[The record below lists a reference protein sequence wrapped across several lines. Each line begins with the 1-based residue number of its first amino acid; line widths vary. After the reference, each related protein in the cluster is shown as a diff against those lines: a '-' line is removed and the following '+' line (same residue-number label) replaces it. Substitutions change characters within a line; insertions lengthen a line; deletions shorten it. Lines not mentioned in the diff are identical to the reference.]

1 MLLDGH
7 QSATV
12 SRPTQV
18 STRSSPPAPSV
29 SQAQL
34 VARARISQV
43 NTPQASTQVSGSASA
58 RATSK
63 DKRVSLTMPVQP
75 ALSFQASS
83 STFQA
88 ATPLAKAPLGK
99 DGSLDHQQAA
109 TSIGISPG
117 LLNCYVAIYR
127 SLGGQMPV
135 QQGAAGFER
144 RFDTELVAGF
154 ASVRQQVRQGAD
166 IRSAMAALQLRQQD
180 TKPSKTKKR
189 KEKLEHLLALNAHL
203 SQQVSELRSQ
213 LSAIK
218 QQTVHAHTDDHTDDH
233 ADDYTD
239 DYNGNSPN
247 GDSQDIAA

>member
-7 QSATV
+7 QSATA

-18 STRSSPPAPSV
+18 STRSAPPAPSV

-34 VARARISQV
+34 GARARISQV
-43 NTPQASTQVSGSASA
+43 NTPQASTQVSESASA
-58 RATSK
+58 RAASK
-63 DKRVSLTMPVQP
+63 DKRVSLSMPVQP
-75 ALSFQASS
+75 ALSFQSS
-83 STFQA
+83 ASTFQA

-144 RFDTELVAGF
+144 RFDAELVAGF
-154 ASVRQQVRQGAD
+154 ANVRQQVRQGAD
-166 IRSAMAALQLRQQD
+166 IRSAMAALQLLQQD

-189 KEKLEHLLALNAHL
+189 QKKLEHLLELNAHL
-203 SQQVSELRSQ
+203 SQQVSELRSE

-218 QQTVHAHTDDHTDDH
+218 QQTVHAHADNYTDDYYT
-233 ADDYTD
+233 DDYTD
-239 DYNGNSPN
+239 DYNSNTGNTQ
-247 GDSQDIAA
+247 GQ